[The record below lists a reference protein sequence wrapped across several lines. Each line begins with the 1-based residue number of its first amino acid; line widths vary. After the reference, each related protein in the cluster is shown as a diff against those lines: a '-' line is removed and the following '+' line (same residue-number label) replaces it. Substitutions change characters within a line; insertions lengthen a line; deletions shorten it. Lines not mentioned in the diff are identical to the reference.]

1 MRIPVT
7 KPYIGEEE
15 GKVVLD
21 VLKSGWLVQGPMVAK
36 FENMICQYTGAQFAK
51 ATTSC
56 TTALHLALVALG
68 IGPGD
73 EVIVPSFTYV
83 ASANA
88 VEYTGAKPVFVDIDL
103 DTFNIA
109 TEKVEEYL
117 EWTRNDARVKA
128 IMPVHRFGLCA
139 DMDAVMKLAKKQH
152 LLVIEDAACALGS
165 LFNARHAGTFGEV
178 GCYSFHPRKLITTG
192 EGGMLVTN
200 IEDINAKLNSLR
212 DHGTSLSDFARHE
225 AGAVLLPDF
234 NILGYNYRMTDMQGA
249 IGVEQLKKI
258 QYIIDQRARIAKMYD
273 AAFSNIPDLATPI
286 VPSGYKHTYQSYVV
300 TLVGPKPEKMD
311 LNKLEKLHEARNM
324 VMLKLS
330 EKGIAARQGT
340 SAVHSLGYYSRKYG
354 YKKHDFPM
362 SLQADYLTISLPI
375 YPQMTEDE
383 QAYVIETMLK
393 VMKTI
398 PL

>member
-36 FENMICQYTGAQFAK
+36 FENMICQYTGARFAK

-73 EVIVPSFTYV
+73 EVIVPSFTYI

-117 EWTRNDARVKA
+117 ERTKNEARVKA
-128 IMPVHRFGLCA
+128 IMPVHLFGLCA

-200 IEDINAKLNSLR
+200 IEDINAKLSSLR

-225 AGAVLLPDF
+225 AGAVLLPAF

-273 AAFSNIPDLATPI
+273 VAFNNMPDLATPI
-286 VPSGYKHTYQSYVV
+286 VPSGYKHTYQ
-300 TLVGPKPEKMD
+300 
-311 LNKLEKLHEARNM
+311 
-324 VMLKLS
+324 
-330 EKGIAARQGT
+330 
-340 SAVHSLGYYSRKYG
+340 
-354 YKKHDFPM
+354 
-362 SLQADYLTISLPI
+362 
-375 YPQMTEDE
+375 
-383 QAYVIETMLK
+383 
-393 VMKTI
+393 
-398 PL
+398 